1 MLDFSK
7 VPQGGDGSSAE
18 ALAGIPD
25 GTLMVCEL
33 QLTDKSFSDLT
44 PMYLSRNKFHEHG
57 LVMFHYD
64 LVVKMPDE
72 QAGRTIPGQ
81 KPVTAST
88 QREYGVDYPGMV
100 QETLKGDRAV
110 AAILAFDGACRGV
123 APSMEMKTYDDLEGR
138 LCAAMVTTW
147 QGKKCLQILSPLRQ
161 KERMTC
167 EMLADKW
174 RTKLATPPAPPPAQH
189 PVQQMPPVTYQP
201 WPPQPPVQVQQQV
214 QRTIQQRQA
223 YQQQTMP
230 QAVQQALPQGIP
242 QGWQQVQ
249 PQDDDVPF

>member
-1 MLDFSK
+1 MLDFSR
-7 VPQGGDGSSAE
+7 VPQGGGGSSAE

-25 GTLMVCEL
+25 GTLIVCEL
-33 QLTDKSFSDLT
+33 NLTDKSFSDLT
-44 PMYLSRNKFHEHG
+44 PAYLSHNKFHDHG

-72 QAGRTIPGQ
+72 HAGRTIPGQ

-88 QREYGVDYPGMV
+88 QKEYGVDYPGMV
-100 QETLKGDRAV
+100 QETQKGDRAV

-123 APSMEMKTYDDLEGR
+123 APSMEMRSYDDLEGR
-138 LCAAMVTTW
+138 FCAAMVTTW

-174 RTKLATPPAPPPAQH
+174 RTKQATPPAVAY
-189 PVQQMPPVTYQP
+189 QQR
-201 WPPQPPVQVQQQV
+201 PPQPPMQVQQQMHPAV
-214 QRTIQQRQA
+214 QQRQA
-223 YQQQTMP
+223 YQQQMHP
-230 QAVQQALPQGIP
+230 AVQQALPQGIP

-249 PQDDDVPF
+249 PQDDDIPF